1 MDLVADRGRRVTVEE
16 LNTSK
21 LLAHARKQ
29 AHQRNYD
36 DMVIVDCDAHHYENE
51 NFDEILP
58 FMENDVLRQLSM
70 SSRTKGGRGAF
81 LPSSVGYQDMGG
93 RVTRYPMRGTEK
105 TEPGRQRDVQLGERW
120 MDAMGVDYSCLFPTG
135 MLNIGMHPQKEVEVE
150 LCWAYNRWLTE
161 KVLPETGGRIYSML
175 CLPLS
180 DPDASLRQ
188 VEAFG
193 ACKGVTGFMV
203 TTVRNIGVHDN
214 ALMKVYRAI
223 EERGLT
229 LAFHSGPN
237 WQEPV
242 FKSCNRFLSVHAL
255 GFSFYNILHCTNWV
269 INGMGERFPKLP
281 VIWIEAGLAWIPF
294 LMQRLDHEYMLRPSE
309 APLLKKKPSEYMRD
323 MYYST
328 QPMEIQDLDAM
339 KTTFRMMN
347 AETQLLYASDYPHW
361 DFDLPSTIYDLP
373 FLSEKAKHNI
383 LGGTAARSVQAAA
396 AKRQAEREPE
406 EVRQSGGLS
415 TVSERA
421 RLPFV
426 SNCSLGLGHSLIGV
440 PCRESLPFYRASL
453 LSGLERSFR
462 FAARQSAKQQVRSA
476 DRGRSVSS
484 LLRRVAGCRRT
495 RSGHH
500 AQRASPDRHLHVV
513 NGGGGTFGA
522 GAHHQE
528 RAPSGAWLSDRPPAG
543 SAARR
548 RGTRHHRCH
557 LAWPARYGL
566 HQGGALR
573 IPSLQPEPRGGHG
586 ALLGSA

>member
-1 MDLVADRGRRVTVEE
+1 VAELDWPLKAQSSSRAEIREIVMDLVADRGRRVTVEE

-93 RVTRYPMRGTEK
+93 RVTRYPMRSTEK
-105 TEPGRQRDVQLGERW
+105 TESGRQRDVQLGERW

-214 ALMKVYRAI
+214 ALMRVYRAI

-328 QPMEIQDLDAM
+328 QPMEIQDIDAM

-383 LGGTAARSVQAAA
+383 LGGTAARLFKLPPRNEKQKENLKRFGNLAA
-396 AKRQAEREPE
+396 
-406 EVRQSGGLS
+406 
-415 TVSERA
+415 
-421 RLPFV
+421 
-426 SNCSLGLGHSLIGV
+426 
-440 PCRESLPFYRASL
+440 
-453 LSGLERSFR
+453 
-462 FAARQSAKQQVRSA
+462 
-476 DRGRSVSS
+476 
-484 LLRRVAGCRRT
+484 
-495 RSGHH
+495 
-500 AQRASPDRHLHVV
+500 
-513 NGGGGTFGA
+513 
-522 GAHHQE
+522 
-528 RAPSGAWLSDRPPAG
+528 
-543 SAARR
+543 
-548 RGTRHHRCH
+548 
-557 LAWPARYGL
+557 
-566 HQGGALR
+566 
-573 IPSLQPEPRGGHG
+573 
-586 ALLGSA
+586 